1 MDAIELLNIIGQ
13 GETSKVQF
21 KQELPHRDSISQ
33 EIVAM
38 SNSLGGVI
46 LLGIQ
51 DITGE
56 AIGLSNEAI
65 ESYDRIIAQIADN
78 IKPTVYLTTEV
89 VTLSKSKSNVDILVV
104 HVPEG
109 INKPYKT
116 NKGEIYIKQGS
127 NKRLLTDN
135 AEIMRLFQHSANLL
149 ADEMEVYDTSIDVI
163 DKNIFSDYFK
173 KEFGQ
178 TYEEKGLSYEQALR
192 AKRVLRNNQVSL
204 AGLLFFGISPQSIK
218 PAFTIKAVSFYGNDI
233 SDTEFK
239 SKPADFKGTIPKLF
253 EDCMN
258 FLKSNL
264 HFLQKDTEFNSK
276 GQLEISEIALTELI
290 QNALVHRDYF
300 KNSPIRVLVFKNR
313 VEIISPGKLPNSLTI
328 EDIKYGNPVIRNN
341 QLVAFSTHAMP
352 FSGLGSGIKRSLK
365 EQPNIELIN
374 DTDGEQFKV
383 IIPRPVTKE

>member
-1 MDAIELLNIIGQ
+1 MDSADLQNIIEQ

-21 KQELPHRDSISQ
+21 KQEIPHKESLAR

-38 SNSLGGVI
+38 SNSLGGMI

-51 DITGE
+51 DVTGE
-56 AIGLSNEAI
+56 AIGLSKDLI
-65 ESYDRIIAQIADN
+65 ESYDRMIAQIADN
-78 IKPTVYLTTEV
+78 IKPTVYVTTEV
-89 VTLSKSKSNVDILVV
+89 VTISKQENNAAILVV

-116 NKGEIYIKQGS
+116 AKGEICIKQGS

-135 AEIMRLFQHSANLL
+135 AEIMRLFQQSANLM
-149 ADEMEVYDTSIDVI
+149 ADEMEVYDTSIEDI
-163 DKNIFSDYFK
+163 DKKVFSDYFK

-178 TYEEKGLSYEQALR
+178 TYQERGLSYEQALK
-192 AKRVLRNNQVSL
+192 AKRVIRNNRVSL

-218 PAFTIKAVSFYGNDI
+218 PAFTIKAVSFFGNEI
-233 SDTEFK
+233 SDTVYK
-239 SKPADFKGTIPKLF
+239 SKPADFQGTIPKIF
-253 EDCMN
+253 DDCMS

-264 HFLQKDTEFNSK
+264 HFIQNEPDFNSK

-328 EDIKYGNPVIRNN
+328 EDIKFGNPVIRNN
-341 QLVAFSTHAMP
+341 QLVAYSLHAMP
-352 FSGLGSGIKRSLK
+352 FSGLGSGIKRSLSV
-365 EQPNIELIN
+365 QPDIELIN
-374 DTDGEQFKV
+374 DIDGEQFIV
-383 IIPRPVTKE
+383 IIPRPKID